1 MNQLYKNVLPERLGE
16 RVILLYGGV
25 MCTKH
30 GFVNHCWTQ
39 LKMPDDLPATFE
51 KLCAYL
57 KDLSLFPEKHITIAI
72 YDATAVLSMDNE
84 YHDKF
89 MNEIL
94 SDVIRHWDAASGKC
108 VDVVLYEDNSAFV
121 QMRTSGALYPCTRLE
136 LAKTRSGYLT
146 LSLPVLRYDKKKLVL
161 AHWFSTYNLDETEES
176 GMIPRPQMWCTTD
189 IKSGEI
195 INTYHCSDVEFCN
208 VSANAMLDLEFKRDV
223 QPLSKDW
230 WRTTN
235 NILTLVRMEYLVRE
249 KFRIDLYRI
258 YLERVIDAMPEALH
272 PFYRQLS
279 LV

>member
-1 MNQLYKNVLPERLGE
+1 MSQLYRNVLPERLGE

-25 MCTKH
+25 MRTTT
-30 GFVNHCWTQ
+30 GLINHCWKQ
-39 LKMPDDLPATFE
+39 LNMPDNLPATFD
-51 KLCAYL
+51 KMCKHLY
-57 KDLSLFPEKHITIAI
+57 DLSWLPEKHITIVI
-72 YDATAVLSMDNE
+72 HDADAVLSMADQ

-89 MNEIL
+89 LNEVL
-94 SDVIRHWDAASGKC
+94 PGVVKHWDAASGKC
-108 VDVVLYEDNSAFV
+108 VDIVLYSDNGAV
-121 QMRTSGALYPCTRLE
+121 AQMRASSALYPCTRLE
-136 LAKTRSGYLT
+136 LAETRSGYLT

-161 AHWFSTYNLDETEES
+161 AHWFSAYNLDETEES
-176 GMIPRPQMWCTTD
+176 GMIPRPQMWCTND

-249 KFRIDLYRI
+249 KFRIDLYRV
-258 YLERVIDAMPEALH
+258 YLERIIDAMPEALH